1 MKDVFTRSWAG
12 TAAGIL
18 AIIFWG
24 SNIAFS
30 RSVME
35 QLGTF
40 AAGALT
46 MLIAGA
52 ASMVYLAS
60 QPGAFRKTIQLPKR
74 YLFICG
80 GIFVVEMMV
89 IVLAIG
95 FASDHQQLIEVTIIN
110 YLWPSLTLAF
120 AVPILG
126 RRGSMPLLALG
137 IILAFAG
144 IVLALSGGEV
154 SFGSLWTHP
163 APHLLALAAA
173 LLWALYN
180 NLSRLWTNGAEGW
193 ATPFFFL
200 AAAAGLFALLP
211 YSPMPPQWSVRAV
224 VELLYLGL
232 IPTMLGYILWD
243 AAMRRGR
250 IILVVTLSYF
260 IPILSTLIS
269 GLYLSIPIGAA
280 AWAGC
285 VMVVAGALL
294 CHRAL
299 P

>member
-1 MKDVFTRSWAG
+1 MFTRSWAG

-18 AIIFWG
+18 AILFWG
-24 SNIAFS
+24 TNIAFS

-40 AAGALT
+40 TAGALS
-46 MLIAGA
+46 MLIAGV

-60 QPGAFRKTIQLPKR
+60 QRGAFRKTIQLPKR

-80 GIFVVEMMV
+80 GIFVAEMMV
-89 IVLAIG
+89 IVAAIG

-120 AVPILG
+120 AMPILG

-137 IILAFAG
+137 VILAFGG
-144 IVLALSGGEV
+144 IVLALSGGTV
-154 SFGSLWTHP
+154 SFRSFWTHP

-173 LLWALYN
+173 ILWALYS
-180 NLSRLWTNGAEGW
+180 NLSHLWTNETEGW

-200 AAAAGLFALLP
+200 AAAAGLFVLLP
-211 YSPMPPQWSVRAV
+211 FAPTSPQWSIRSV
-224 VELLYLGL
+224 VELFYLGL
-232 IPTMLGYILWD
+232 APTMLGYILWD
-243 AAMRRGR
+243 VALRRGR

-269 GLYLSIPIGAA
+269 SLYLSIPIGEA
-280 AWAGC
+280 AWLGC
-285 VMVVAGALL
+285 IMVVAGALL
-294 CHRAL
+294 CHRSL